1 MKVLF
6 ISSGNN
12 MWGVSPIIK
21 AQGDSMVK
29 TGIEITYFTINK
41 KGFWGYL
48 TSIPGLRKELKK
60 KYDIVHAHYSLPG
73 IVASLS
79 GARPIIV
86 SLMGSD
92 VKSAGLLKR
101 LIFFFN
107 YFFWDKCIVK
117 SEDMSK
123 SINIRKTEIVPNGV
137 DLEKFIPVARESAIN
152 ELGWNKNKEHV
163 LFASFPS
170 RVVKNYSLFEKAV
183 DLIKDSLDIEIHTLS
198 DLQHDQVYLYLNAA
212 NVVVLTSLW
221 EGSPNVIKESM
232 ACNCPIVTTNVGDVS
247 WVIGDTEGCYITSF
261 NPQDI
266 ATNLKKAI
274 TFSKNENKTKGRE
287 RIIELGL
294 SDDLIAKR
302 LINIYEKING

>member
-21 AQGDSMVK
+21 AQGDSLSK
-29 TGIEITYFTINK
+29 TGIEIEYFTING
-41 KGFWGYL
+41 KGIWGYL

-60 KYDIVHAHYSLPG
+60 NYDVVHAHYSLPG
-73 IVASLS
+73 IVASLA

-92 VKSAGLLKR
+92 VKSSGLLKR
-101 LIFFFN
+101 MIFLFN

-117 SEDMSK
+117 SDDMSK
-123 SINIRKTEIVPNGV
+123 SINIKKTEIVPNGV
-137 DLEKFIPVARESAIN
+137 DLEKFIPVSRESAIN
-152 ELGWNKNKEHV
+152 ELGWNKNMDHV

-170 RVVKNYSLFEKAV
+170 RAVKNYPLFEKSI
-183 DLIKDSLDIEIHTLS
+183 DLMRDSFNIEIHTLS
-198 DLQHDQVYLYLNAA
+198 NLQHDQVYLYLNAA

-232 ACNCPIVTTNVGDVS
+232 ACSRPIVTTNVGDVS
-247 WVIGDTEGCYITSF
+247 WVIGNTEGCYITTFDSE
-261 NPQDI
+261 DI
-266 ATNLKKAI
+266 AKKLKMAI
-274 TFSKNENKTKGRE
+274 IFSKNNQRTTGRE

-302 LINIYEKING
+302 LMNIYETIKG